1 MNRRTLLGIAALLP
15 AATLFACGTQTP
27 SQIATDVNLIA
38 AGLATTVNSIRQ
50 IPGVPTAAVTQIEQY
65 LTTIQADAAQVASA
79 TATPATS
86 TVQEISQVVQALA
99 SVALPLVPA
108 GSVMQA
114 TIQAAVS
121 LLPVILAAVGV
132 SGAGV
137 PVTFLPS
144 QARTILAAA
153 ASR

>member
-1 MNRRTLLGIAALLP
+1 MNRRTLLGVAVLLP
-15 AATLFACGTQTP
+15 AATPLACGTQTP
-27 SQIATDVNLIA
+27 SQIASDVNLVA
-38 AGLATTVNSIRQ
+38 SGLAAAINDIKQ
-50 IPGVPTAAVTQIEQY
+50 IPGVPAAALAQLELY
-65 LTTIQADAAQVASA
+65 LATIQADAAKVASA
-79 TATPATS
+79 TATPTTS

-137 PVTFLPS
+137 PVSYRPS
-144 QARTILAAA
+144 QARAILAAA
-153 ASR
+153 AAH